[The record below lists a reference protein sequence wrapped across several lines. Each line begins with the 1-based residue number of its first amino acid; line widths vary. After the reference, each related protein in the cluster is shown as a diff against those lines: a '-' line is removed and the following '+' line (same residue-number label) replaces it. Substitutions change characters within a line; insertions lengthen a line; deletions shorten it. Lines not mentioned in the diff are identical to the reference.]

1 MTFDKSEIFAHMA
14 LIELLPTSELESKE
28 TTSIATSFLTDTI
41 RSLLFSSSSGSSG
54 LESEIDNK
62 LKLISLEEVSD
73 HDCADDCWIIIYD
86 RVYDITDFLD
96 DVS

>member
-1 MTFDKSEIFAHMA
+1 MA
-14 LIELLPTSELESKE
+14 LIELLPTSEIESKE
-28 TTSIATSFLTDTI
+28 TSVATTFLTDTI

-62 LKLISLEEVSD
+62 LKQISLEEVSD

-96 DVS
+96 DVSWFIFAA